1 LLPLCA
7 AAPEAQRGRPFCD
20 SEKPDIRRLLL
31 PLTLLTIA
39 AWGVAS
45 RATRVYVNGLP
56 LRESAIT
63 KDGVTYVPLRA
74 VAESLGCQ
82 VTWDPRLGVQI
93 WSNNP
98 QLPTT
103 PEAPTPGVVPAPR
116 APVFQPPSP
125 SAPRDNPSAG
135 RIPIP

>member
-1 LLPLCA
+1 M
-7 AAPEAQRGRPFCD
+7 R
-20 SEKPDIRRLLL
+20 SLL
-31 PLTLLTIA
+31 PLTLLALLLTA
-39 AWGVAS
+39 AAFAAS

-56 LRESAIT
+56 LRSAQGGPAAVIV

-82 VTWDPRLGVQI
+82 VTWDPRLGVLI
-93 WSNNP
+93 WSNSP

-103 PEAPTPGVVPAPR
+103 PEVPVPGVNPYPR

-125 SAPRDNPSAG
+125 GAPQDSPSAG